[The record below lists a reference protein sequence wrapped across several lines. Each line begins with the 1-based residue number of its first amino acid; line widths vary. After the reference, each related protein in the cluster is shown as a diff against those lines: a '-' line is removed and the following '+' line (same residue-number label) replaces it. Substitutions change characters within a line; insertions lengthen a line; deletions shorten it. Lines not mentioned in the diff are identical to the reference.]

1 MSKKL
6 LFGKKR
12 CHDITICDYCQY
24 YKCKWIESTSNKLP
38 DRCHRVRKIKI
49 ADEYIPKDEFD
60 ERVEVVKKVAKY
72 YPKEKEWR
80 LSLDVGKNLN
90 WKELADIFEEINSWS
105 EKNDFSLREE
115 HIDYRPGEHPLF

>member
-1 MSKKL
+1 M
-6 LFGKKR
+6 
-12 CHDITICDYCQY
+12 
-24 YKCKWIESTSNKLP
+24 
-38 DRCHRVRKIKI
+38 RKIKI

-60 ERVEVVKKVAKY
+60 ERVEVVKKAAKY

-105 EKNDFSLREE
+105 EENDFSLREE
-115 HIDYRPGEHPLF
+115 HVDYESGEHSFF